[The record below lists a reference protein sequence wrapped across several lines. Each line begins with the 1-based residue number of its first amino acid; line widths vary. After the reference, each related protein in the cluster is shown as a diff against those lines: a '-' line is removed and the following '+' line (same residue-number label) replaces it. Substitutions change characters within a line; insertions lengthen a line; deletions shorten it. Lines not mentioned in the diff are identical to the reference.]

1 MGNVIG
7 STLTIILSVQFMI
20 GNVGNGFIALVNGID
35 WAKRRKISSAD
46 RILTALAIS
55 RIGQLWS
62 VFTNWCLS
70 VFNPLLV
77 TSGKVFRTLHAT
89 WVVTNHFSIWLATCL
104 SVFYFFK
111 IANFSNSAFLYLKW
125 RVKKVISVGLLV
137 TLVPL
142 AFNVAL
148 TTTHINVLFS
158 ECNRNMTCSSSF
170 SNLPQFVS
178 LLLIINSM
186 FTFIPF
192 AVTLTTFLL
201 LIFSLWKHLRTM
213 QRDAQGPRDA
223 STKAHITA
231 LQSVITFLLL
241 YAILF
246 LSYFIPVLISYSVN
260 ENLILMIS
268 QTTAI
273 TFPSGHSCVLILGNN
288 KLRQAFLSGPWGL
301 RWMFK
306 RRDPW
311 DQHIYQTLEP
321 RQVLT
326 AEPTSIRLLLS
337 QFMNS
342 DPAKVTRRFVFPK
355 SCCSDKN
362 LKCFYPDYNGAVT
375 RVLKKLL

>member
-1 MGNVIG
+1 MGNVIET
-7 STLTIILSVQFMI
+7 TLTIIVSVQFMI

-70 VFNPLLV
+70 VFNPILFM
-77 TSGKVFRTLHAT
+77 SEKVFRMLNTT

-104 SVFYFFK
+104 SIFYFFK

-148 TTTHINVLFS
+148 TTTHTNVLFS
-158 ECNRNMTCSSSF
+158 ECNRNMTCNSSF
-170 SNLPQFVS
+170 RNLAHFAS
-178 LLLIINSM
+178 LLIINTL

-231 LQSVITFLLL
+231 LQSVIIFLLL

-246 LSYFIPVLISYSVN
+246 LSYFIPVLISDLLN
-260 ENLILMIS
+260 ENLIFMSFQAIAIS
-268 QTTAI
+268 
-273 TFPSGHSCVLILGNN
+273 FPSGHSCVLILGNS
-288 KLRQAFLSGPWGL
+288 KLRQTSLSVLWGL
-301 RWMFK
+301 RWMF
-306 RRDPW
+306 
-311 DQHIYQTLEP
+311 
-321 RQVLT
+321 
-326 AEPTSIRLLLS
+326 
-337 QFMNS
+337 N
-342 DPAKVTRRFVFPK
+342 
-355 SCCSDKN
+355 
-362 LKCFYPDYNGAVT
+362 
-375 RVLKKLL
+375 